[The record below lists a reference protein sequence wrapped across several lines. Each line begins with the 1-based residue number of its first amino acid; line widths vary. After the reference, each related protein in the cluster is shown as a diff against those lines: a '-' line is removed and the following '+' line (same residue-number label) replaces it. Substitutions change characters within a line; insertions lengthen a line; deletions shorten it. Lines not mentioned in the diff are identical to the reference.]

1 MSPSPSSPAP
11 GGGLRFA
18 VVGNPENRRT
28 TMFADAVRAAG
39 HPAPRVL
46 AWGDV
51 LRGRYDFAPGEWVRI
66 DSPGENAEVDRLLRD
81 VDEPTRVE
89 GTALWY
95 RRFTSVVRELT
106 RAAQQAGAVP
116 SADPE
121 EVAVMFDKRR
131 CHARLAAAG
140 VPVPPALTGPF
151 DGWDGLRRRL
161 GEARFSRAFVK
172 AAHGSSASG
181 VVALSVAG
189 PGRVKATTSVER
201 TEDGRL
207 YNSLRVRD
215 YTSEREVA
223 ALVDALVPDGVHVER
238 WLPKAMRDG
247 RAADLRVV
255 VIAGRATHAVVRT
268 SRHPMTNLHLGGA
281 RGDLDAVRAAI
292 RAAGGDFA
300 EVLEVAERAAGC
312 FPGTLCVGVDI
323 LPSTGWRRFTVGEVN
338 AFGDLLPRLTGLPGS
353 GAEHLD
359 TYAAQVAAAR
369 AAVQPAEQAGWRPEH
384 VVQPPE
390 PVARPLQQVV
400 RRPEHEEHHHDIPA

>member
-1 MSPSPSSPAP
+1 MSPSPNNPAP
-11 GGGLRFA
+11 GAGLRFA

-46 AWGDV
+46 AWRDV

-66 DSPGENAEVDRLLRD
+66 DSPGENAEVDLLLRD

-95 RRFTSVVRELT
+95 RRFTSAVRELT
-106 RAAQQAGAVP
+106 RAAHRAGAVP

-140 VPVPPALTGPF
+140 VPVPPALSGPF
-151 DGWDGLRRRL
+151 DGWDGLRRQL
-161 GEARFSRAFVK
+161 KEARFSRAFVK

-181 VVALSVAG
+181 VVALSMAG

-223 ALVDALVPDGVHVER
+223 ALVDALVPDGIHVER
-238 WLPKAMRDG
+238 WLPKAMRGG

-255 VIAGRATHAVVRT
+255 VVAGRATHAVVRT

-323 LPSTGWRRFTVGEVN
+323 LPATGWRRFTVGEVN

-369 AAVQPAEQAGWRPEH
+369 TAVQPTERVGRRPEH

-390 PVARPLQQVV
+390 HVVRLPHQGV
-400 RRPEHEEHHHDIPA
+400 RRPEHEEHHHDISA

>member
-1 MSPSPSSPAP
+1 MSPSPNNPAP
-11 GGGLRFA
+11 GAGLRFA

-46 AWGDV
+46 AWRDV
-51 LRGRYDFAPGEWVRI
+51 LRGRYAFAPGEWVRI
-66 DSPGENAEVDRLLRD
+66 DSPGENAEVDLLLRG

-95 RRFTSVVRELT
+95 RRFTSVVGELT
-106 RAAQQAGAVP
+106 RAAHQAGAVL

-140 VPVPPALTGPF
+140 VPVPPALSGPF
-151 DGWDGLRRRL
+151 DGWDGLRQRL
-161 GEARFSRAFVK
+161 KEARFSRVFVK

-181 VVALSVAG
+181 VLALSVAG

-223 ALVDALVPDGVHVER
+223 ALFDALVPDGVHVER

-255 VIAGRATHAVVRT
+255 VVAGRATHAVVRT

-292 RAAGGDFA
+292 RDAGGDFA

-323 LPSTGWRRFTVGEVN
+323 LPATGWRRFTVGEVN

-369 AAVQPAEQAGWRPEH
+369 TAVRPTEQAGPRPEH

-390 PVARPLQQVV
+390 HVVRPPHQVV
-400 RRPEHEEHHHDIPA
+400 RLPEHEEHHHDIPA

>member
-1 MSPSPSSPAP
+1 MSPSPNNPAP
-11 GGGLRFA
+11 GAGLRFA

-46 AWGDV
+46 AWRDV
-51 LRGRYDFAPGEWVRI
+51 LRGRYDFAPGERVRI
-66 DSPGENAEVDRLLRD
+66 DSPGENAEVDLLLRD

-95 RRFTSVVRELT
+95 RRFTTAVGELT
-106 RAAQQAGAVP
+106 RAAHRAGAVP
-116 SADPE
+116 SAHPE
-121 EVAVMFDKRR
+121 EIAVMFDKRR

-140 VPVPPALTGPF
+140 VPLPPALSGPF
-151 DGWDGLRRRL
+151 DGWEGLRRQL
-161 GEARFSRAFVK
+161 KEARFSRVFVK

-181 VVALSVAG
+181 VLALSVAG

-238 WLPKAMRDG
+238 WLPKAMAGG

-255 VIAGRATHAVVRT
+255 VVAGRATHAVVRT

-292 RAAGGDFA
+292 RAAGGDFT
-300 EVLEVAERAAGC
+300 EVLKVAERAAGC

-323 LPSTGWRRFTVGEVN
+323 LPATGWRRFTVGEVN

-369 AAVQPAEQAGWRPEH
+369 TALRPTEQVGRRPEH

-390 PVARPLQQVV
+390 HVVRPPHQVV
-400 RRPEHEEHHHDIPA
+400 RRPEHEEHHHDISA